1 MKGVNTLAAFFN
13 LTLDT
18 LAPQGVTL
26 SINDG
31 ALYTAKKAVTIAIG
45 CSDASTTGYSMKVY
59 GSVTGAATADEATW
73 ETFATSKTITLT
85 DGDGLK
91 TIYVIVRDNVWNEA
105 APVSATITLNTAIPV
120 VTITGPDTSIISEV
134 VGKNTS
140 KFNFTASEV
149 FTEYKVGI
157 VPANTSTVDDVT
169 VIGTT
174 NGSRNTSGSDGSYP
188 KETNIEVTIN
198 GTDFKT
204 AAGGSDGTYIIKAF
218 VKNQAGTW
226 SA

>member
-1 MKGVNTLAAFFN
+1 MAAFFN

-26 SINDG
+26 SINAG
-31 ALYTAKKAVTIAIG
+31 AIYTSNKAVTLAIG
-45 CSDASTTGYSMKVY
+45 CSDVSTAGYSMKIW
-59 GSVTGAATADEATW
+59 GSVTGAATEEDAKW
-73 ETFATSKTITLT
+73 ENYVASKTVTLT

-91 TIYVIVRDNVWNEA
+91 TIYVKVRDNVWNEA
-105 APVSATITLNTAIPV
+105 DPVSATITLNTSIPV
-120 VTITGPDTSIISEV
+120 VTIVGPDVSIISEI

-140 KFNFTASEV
+140 KFNFTANAI
-149 FTEYKVGI
+149 FDEYKVGV
-157 VPANTSTVDDVT
+157 VPATNSTVSDVT

-174 NGSRNTSGSDGSYP
+174 GGSTNTSGSDGNYP
-188 KETNIEVTIN
+188 ADTNIDVTIN

-204 AAGGSDGTYIIKAF
+204 AAGGADGTYIIKVF

>member
-1 MKGVNTLAAFFN
+1 MAAFFN

-26 SINDG
+26 KINAG
-31 ALYTAKKAVTIAIG
+31 AIYTAKKAVTLAIG
-45 CSDASTTGYSMKVY
+45 CKDASTTGYSMKIW
-59 GSVTGAATADEATW
+59 GSIVGAATEADAKW
-73 ETFATSKTITLT
+73 ENFSTTKAATLT

-91 TIYVIVRDNVWNEA
+91 TVYVKVRDNVWNEA
-105 APVSATITLNTAIPV
+105 EPVSATITLNTSIPV
-120 VTITGPDTSIISEV
+120 VTIVGPDVSIISEV
-134 VGKNTS
+134 VGKNTA
-140 KFNFTASEV
+140 KFNFTADAI
-149 FTEYKVGI
+149 FDEYKVGV
-157 VPANTSTVDDVT
+157 VPANNSTVDDVT

-174 NGSRNTSGSDGSYP
+174 GGSNNTSGSAGNYP
-188 KETNIEVTIN
+188 ADTNIEVTIN

-204 AAGGSDGTYIIKAF
+204 AAGGADGTYIIKVF

>member
-1 MKGVNTLAAFFN
+1 MAAFFN

-26 SINDG
+26 KINAG
-31 ALYTAKKAVTIAIG
+31 AIYTAKKAVTLAIG
-45 CSDASTTGYSMKVY
+45 CSDASTAGYSMKIW
-59 GSVTGAATADEATW
+59 GSIVGAATESDAKW
-73 ETFATSKTITLT
+73 ENFSTTKAATLT

-91 TIYVIVRDNVWNEA
+91 TVYVKVRDNVWNEA
-105 APVSATITLNTAIPV
+105 EPVSATITLNTSIPV
-120 VTITGPDTSIISEV
+120 VTIVGPDVSIISEV
-134 VGKNTS
+134 VGKNTA
-140 KFNFTASEV
+140 KFNFTADAI
-149 FTEYKVGI
+149 FDEYKVGV
-157 VPANTSTVDDVT
+157 VPANNSTVDDVT

-174 NGSRNTSGSDGSYP
+174 GGSINTSGSAGNYP
-188 KETNIEVTIN
+188 ADTNIEVTIN

-204 AAGGSDGTYIIKAF
+204 AAGGADGTYIIKVF

>member
-1 MKGVNTLAAFFN
+1 MAAFFN

-26 SINDG
+26 KINAG
-31 ALYTAKKAVTIAIG
+31 AIYTANKAVTLAIG
-45 CSDASTTGYSMKVY
+45 CSDASTVGYSMKIW
-59 GSVTGAATADEATW
+59 GSVVGAATEEEAKW
-73 ETFATSKTITLT
+73 ENYSATKTVTLT

-91 TIYVIVRDNVWNEA
+91 TIYVKVRDNVWNEA
-105 APVSATITLNTAIPV
+105 EPVSATITLNTSIPV
-120 VTITGPDTSIISEV
+120 VAIVGPDVSIISEIA
-134 VGKNTS
+134 GKNTA
-140 KFNFTASEV
+140 KFNFTANAI
-149 FTEYKVGI
+149 FDEYKVGV
-157 VPANTSTVDDVT
+157 VPANNSTVADVT

-174 NGSRNTSGSDGSYP
+174 GGSANTSGSEGNYP
-188 KETNIEVTIN
+188 ADTNIEVTIN

-204 AAGGSDGTYIIKAF
+204 AAGGADGTYIIKVF

>member
-1 MKGVNTLAAFFN
+1 MAAFFN

-26 SINDG
+26 SINAG
-31 ALYTAKKAVTIAIG
+31 AIYTSNKAVTLSIG
-45 CSDASTTGYSMKVY
+45 CSDASTAGYSMKIW
-59 GSVTGAATADEATW
+59 GSVTGAATEEGAKW
-73 ETFATSKTITLT
+73 ENYIASKTVTLT

-91 TIYVIVRDNVWNEA
+91 TIYVKVRDNVWNEA
-105 APVSATITLNTAIPV
+105 DPVSATITLNTSIPV
-120 VTITGPDTSIISEV
+120 VTIVGPDVSIISEI

-140 KFNFTASEV
+140 KFNFTADAI
-149 FTEYKVGI
+149 FDEYKVGV
-157 VPANTSTVDDVT
+157 VPSNNSTVADVT
-169 VIGTT
+169 VIGTSG
-174 NGSRNTSGSDGSYP
+174 GSVNTSGSDGNYP
-188 KETNIEVTIN
+188 ADTNIDVTIN

-204 AAGGSDGTYIIKAF
+204 AAGGADGTYIIKVF

>member
-1 MKGVNTLAAFFN
+1 MAAFFN

-26 SINDG
+26 KINAG
-31 ALYTAKKAVTIAIG
+31 AIYTANKAVTLAIG
-45 CSDASTTGYSMKVY
+45 CSDASTVGYSMKIW
-59 GSVTGAATADEATW
+59 GSIVGAAAEKDAKWENFSATK
-73 ETFATSKTITLT
+73 AVTLT

-91 TIYVIVRDNVWNEA
+91 TIYVKVRDNVWNEA
-105 APVSATITLNTAIPV
+105 EPVSATITLNTSIPV
-120 VTITGPDTSIISEV
+120 VAIVGPDVSIISEV
-134 VGKNTS
+134 VGKNTA
-140 KFNFTASEV
+140 KFNFTSNAI
-149 FTEYKVGI
+149 FDEYKVGV
-157 VPANTSTVDDVT
+157 VPANNSSVADVT

-174 NGSRNTSGSDGSYP
+174 GGSANTSGSEGNYP
-188 KETNIEVTIN
+188 ADTNIEVTIN

-204 AAGGSDGTYIIKAF
+204 AAGGADGTYIIKVF

>member
-1 MKGVNTLAAFFN
+1 MAAFFN

-26 SINDG
+26 SINAG
-31 ALYTAKKAVTIAIG
+31 AIYTSNKSVTLAIG
-45 CSDASTTGYSMKVY
+45 CSDASTAGYSMKIW
-59 GSVTGAATADEATW
+59 GSIVGAATENDAKWENYSAT
-73 ETFATSKTITLT
+73 KTVTLT

-91 TIYVIVRDNVWNEA
+91 TIYVKVRDNVWNEA
-105 APVSATITLNTAIPV
+105 EPVSATITLNTSIPV
-120 VTITGPDTSIISEV
+120 VTIVGPDVSIISEV
-134 VGKNTS
+134 VGKNTA
-140 KFNFTASEV
+140 KFNFTADAI
-149 FTEYKVGI
+149 FDEYKVGV
-157 VPANTSTVDDVT
+157 VPSNNSTVNDVT

-174 NGSRNTSGSDGSYP
+174 SGSANTSGSDGNYP
-188 KETNIEVTIN
+188 AKTNIEVSIN

-204 AAGGSDGTYIIKAF
+204 AAGGADGTYIIKVF

>member
-1 MKGVNTLAAFFN
+1 MAAFFN

-26 SINDG
+26 KINAG
-31 ALYTAKKAVTIAIG
+31 AIYTSNKAVTLTIG
-45 CSDASTTGYSMKVY
+45 CSDASTAGYSMKIW
-59 GSVTGAATADEATW
+59 GSIVGAAAEKDANWENFSATK
-73 ETFATSKTITLT
+73 AVTLS

-91 TIYVIVRDNVWNEA
+91 TIYVKVRDNVWNEA
-105 APVSATITLNTAIPV
+105 EPVSDTITLNTSIPV
-120 VTITGPDTSIISEV
+120 VTIVGPDVSIISEV
-134 VGKNTS
+134 VGKNTA
-140 KFNFTASEV
+140 KFNFTADV
-149 FTEYKVGI
+149 IFDEYKVGV
-157 VPANTSTVDDVT
+157 VPSNNSSVSDVT

-174 NGSRNTSGSDGSYP
+174 GGSSNTSGSNGNYP
-188 KETNIEVTIN
+188 AKTNIEVSIN

-204 AAGGSDGTYIIKAF
+204 AAGGADGTYIIKVF

>member
-1 MKGVNTLAAFFN
+1 MAAFFN

-26 SINDG
+26 SINAG
-31 ALYTAKKAVTIAIG
+31 ALYTSNKAVTLAIG
-45 CSDASTTGYSMKVY
+45 CSDASTAGYSMKIW
-59 GSVTGAATADEATW
+59 GSVTGAATERDAKW
-73 ETFATSKTITLT
+73 ENYVASKTVTLT

-91 TIYVIVRDNVWNEA
+91 TIYVKVRDNVWNEA
-105 APVSATITLNTAIPV
+105 DPVSATITLNTSIPV
-120 VTITGPDTSIISEV
+120 VTIVGPDVSIISEI

-140 KFNFTASEV
+140 KFNFTADAI
-149 FTEYKVGI
+149 FDEYKVGV
-157 VPANTSTVDDVT
+157 VPSNNSTVSDVT

-174 NGSRNTSGSDGSYP
+174 GGSSNTSGSDGNYP
-188 KETNIEVTIN
+188 ADTNIDVTIN

-204 AAGGSDGTYIIKAF
+204 AAGGADGTYIIKVF

>member
-1 MKGVNTLAAFFN
+1 MAAFFN

-26 SINDG
+26 QINAG
-31 ALYTAKKAVTIAIG
+31 AIYTANKAVSLAIG
-45 CSDASTTGYSMKVY
+45 CSDASTAGYSMKIW
-59 GSVTGAATADEATW
+59 GSITGAATEADAKW
-73 ETFATSKTITLT
+73 ETYAPSKTVTLT

-91 TIYVIVRDNVWNEA
+91 TIYVKVRDNVWNEA
-105 APVSATITLNTAIPV
+105 DAVSATITLNTSIPV
-120 VTITGPDTSIISEV
+120 VTITGPDVSIVSEV
-134 VGKNTS
+134 TGKNTA
-140 KFNFTASEV
+140 KFNFTADV
-149 FTEYKVGI
+149 IFDEYKVGV
-157 VPANTSTVDDVT
+157 VPANNSTVADVT

-174 NGSRNTSGSDGSYP
+174 GGSANTSGDAGNYP
-188 KETNIEVTIN
+188 ADTNIEVSIN

-204 AAGGSDGTYIIKAF
+204 AAGGADGTYIIKVF

>member
-1 MKGVNTLAAFFN
+1 MAAFFN

-26 SINDG
+26 SINAG
-31 ALYTAKKAVTIAIG
+31 ALYTSNKAVTLAIG
-45 CSDASTTGYSMKVY
+45 CSDASTAGYSMKIW
-59 GSVTGAATADEATW
+59 GSVTGAATEEDAKW
-73 ETFATSKTITLT
+73 ENYVASKTVTLT

-91 TIYVIVRDNVWNEA
+91 TIYVKVRDNVWNEA
-105 APVSATITLNTAIPV
+105 DPVSATITLNTSIPV
-120 VTITGPDTSIISEV
+120 VTIVGPDVSIISEI

-140 KFNFTASEV
+140 KFNFTANAI
-149 FTEYKVGI
+149 FDEYKVGV
-157 VPANTSTVDDVT
+157 VPATNSTVSDVT

-174 NGSRNTSGSDGSYP
+174 GGSTNTSGSDGNYP
-188 KETNIEVTIN
+188 ADTNIDVTIN
-198 GTDFKT
+198 ATDFKT
-204 AAGGSDGTYIIKAF
+204 AAGGADGTYIIKVF

>member
-1 MKGVNTLAAFFN
+1 MAAFFN

-26 SINDG
+26 KINAG
-31 ALYTAKKAVTIAIG
+31 AIYTANKAVTLAIG
-45 CSDASTTGYSMKVY
+45 CSDASTVGYSMKIW
-59 GSVTGAATADEATW
+59 GSVVGAATEEDAKWESYAATK
-73 ETFATSKTITLT
+73 AATLT

-91 TIYVIVRDNVWNEA
+91 TIYVKVRDNVWNEA
-105 APVSATITLNTAIPV
+105 EPVSATITLNTAIPV
-120 VTITGPDTSIISEV
+120 VAIVGPDVSIISEIA
-134 VGKNTS
+134 GKNTA
-140 KFNFTASEV
+140 KFNFTANV
-149 FTEYKVGI
+149 IFDEYKVGV
-157 VPANTSTVDDVT
+157 VPANNSTVADVT

-174 NGSRNTSGSDGSYP
+174 GGSANTSGSDGNYP
-188 KETNIEVTIN
+188 ADTNIEVTIN

-204 AAGGSDGTYIIKAF
+204 AAGGADGTYIIKVF

>member
-1 MKGVNTLAAFFN
+1 MAAFFN

-26 SINDG
+26 SINAG
-31 ALYTAKKAVTIAIG
+31 AIYTSNKAVTLAIG
-45 CSDASTTGYSMKVY
+45 CSDASTAGYSMKIW
-59 GSVTGAATADEATW
+59 GSVTGAATEEDAKW
-73 ETFATSKTITLT
+73 ENYVASKTVTLT

-91 TIYVIVRDNVWNEA
+91 TIYVKVRDNVWNEA
-105 APVSATITLNTAIPV
+105 DPVSATITLNTSIPV
-120 VTITGPDTSIISEV
+120 VTIVGPDVSIISEI

-140 KFNFTASEV
+140 KFNFTADAI
-149 FTEYKVGI
+149 FDEYKVGV
-157 VPANTSTVDDVT
+157 VPSNSSTVADVT
-169 VIGTT
+169 VIGTSG
-174 NGSRNTSGSDGSYP
+174 GSVNTSGSDGNYP
-188 KETNIEVTIN
+188 ADTNIDVTIN

-204 AAGGSDGTYIIKAF
+204 AAGGADGTYIIKVF

>member
-1 MKGVNTLAAFFN
+1 MAAFFN

-26 SINDG
+26 KINAG
-31 ALYTAKKAVTIAIG
+31 AIYTSNKAVTLTIG
-45 CSDASTTGYSMKVY
+45 CSDASTAGYSMKIW
-59 GSVTGAATADEATW
+59 GSIVGATAEKDANWENFSAT
-73 ETFATSKTITLT
+73 KTVTLS

-91 TIYVIVRDNVWNEA
+91 TVYVKVRDNVWNEA
-105 APVSATITLNTAIPV
+105 EPVSATITLNTSIPV
-120 VTITGPDTSIISEV
+120 VTIVGPDVSIISEV
-134 VGKNTS
+134 VGKNTT
-140 KFNFTASEV
+140 KFNFTADV
-149 FTEYKVGI
+149 TFDEYKVGV
-157 VPANTSTVDDVT
+157 VPSNNSSVNDVT

-174 NGSRNTSGSDGSYP
+174 GGSANTSGSDGKYP
-188 KETNIEVTIN
+188 AKTNIEVSIN

-204 AAGGSDGTYIIKAF
+204 AAGGADGTYIIKVF

>member
-1 MKGVNTLAAFFN
+1 MAAFFN

-26 SINDG
+26 SINAG
-31 ALYTAKKAVTIAIG
+31 AIYTSNKAVTLAIG
-45 CSDASTTGYSMKVY
+45 CSDASTAGYSMKIW
-59 GSVTGAATADEATW
+59 GSVTGAATEEDAKW
-73 ETFATSKTITLT
+73 ENYVASKTVTLT

-91 TIYVIVRDNVWNEA
+91 TIYVKVRDNVWNEA
-105 APVSATITLNTAIPV
+105 DPVSATITLNTSIPV
-120 VTITGPDTSIISEV
+120 VTIVGPDVSIISEI

-140 KFNFTASEV
+140 KFNFTANAI
-149 FTEYKVGI
+149 FDEYKVGV
-157 VPANTSTVDDVT
+157 VPATNSTVSDVT

-174 NGSRNTSGSDGSYP
+174 GGSTNTSGSDGNYP
-188 KETNIEVTIN
+188 ADTNIDVTIN
-198 GTDFKT
+198 ATDFKT
-204 AAGGSDGTYIIKAF
+204 AAGGADGTYIIKVF

>member
-1 MKGVNTLAAFFN
+1 MAAFFN

-26 SINDG
+26 KINAG
-31 ALYTAKKAVTIAIG
+31 AIYTANKAVTLAIG
-45 CSDASTTGYSMKVY
+45 CSDTSTVGYSMKIW
-59 GSVTGAATADEATW
+59 GSVVGAATEEEAKW
-73 ETFATSKTITLT
+73 ENYAASKTVTLT

-91 TIYVIVRDNVWNEA
+91 TIYVKVRDNVWNEA
-105 APVSATITLNTAIPV
+105 EPVSATITLNTAIPV
-120 VTITGPDTSIISEV
+120 VTIVGPDVSIISEV
-134 VGKNTS
+134 VGKNTA
-140 KFNFTASEV
+140 KFNFTANAI
-149 FTEYKVGI
+149 FDEYKVGV
-157 VPANTSTVDDVT
+157 VPANNSTVSDVT

-174 NGSRNTSGSDGSYP
+174 GGSANTSGSDGNYHAD
-188 KETNIEVTIN
+188 TNIEVTIN

-204 AAGGSDGTYIIKAF
+204 AAGGADGTYIIKVF

>member
-1 MKGVNTLAAFFN
+1 MAAFFN

-26 SINDG
+26 SINAG
-31 ALYTAKKAVTIAIG
+31 AIYTSNKAVTLAIG
-45 CSDASTTGYSMKVY
+45 CSDASTAGYSMKIW
-59 GSVTGAATADEATW
+59 GSVTGAATEEDAKW
-73 ETFATSKTITLT
+73 ENYVASKTVTLT

-91 TIYVIVRDNVWNEA
+91 TIYVKVRDNVWNEA
-105 APVSATITLNTAIPV
+105 DPVSATITLNTSIPV
-120 VTITGPDTSIISEV
+120 VTIVGPDVPIISEI

-140 KFNFTASEV
+140 KFNFTANAI
-149 FTEYKVGI
+149 FDEYKVGV
-157 VPANTSTVDDVT
+157 VPATNSTVSDVT

-174 NGSRNTSGSDGSYP
+174 GGSTNTSGSDGNYP
-188 KETNIEVTIN
+188 ADTNIDVTIN
-198 GTDFKT
+198 ATDFKT
-204 AAGGSDGTYIIKAF
+204 AAGGADGTYIIKVF